1 MEPYVKS
8 LRSPDE
14 TLRLPGLVEEM
25 VDLGDL
31 TVGRAV
37 TQPGW
42 RWSKD
47 LRPLVGGQ
55 WCQARHV
62 GVLLSGRLGFLM
74 ANGVELSV
82 GPDDVYDIP
91 PGHDGYAL
99 GDEPV
104 VALEWSGLRAL
115 AGSHRGPR
123 YRELVTLL
131 LTDIVQSTPLA
142 ARLGDH
148 AWGERLSAHYE
159 SARAQFDRFG
169 GQEVATTGD
178 GVLAT
183 FPSPAGAL
191 ACAAEIRRL
200 SQPAGLHVRAGV
212 HVGEVERLGT
222 AVRGL
227 AVHQVARIMAAAGP
241 DEVLV
246 SDVTRTLALPAGL
259 GFADRG
265 RHRLKGLDGE
275 WQLFAFVEDL

>member
-148 AWGERLSAHYE
+148 AWGSGCPPTTSPHGP
-159 SARAQFDRFG
+159 SSTGSGARRSPRR
-169 GQEVATTGD
+169 ATGSSRR
-178 GVLAT
+178 
-183 FPSPAGAL
+183 SPAPPAPWPVLPRSGGCRSPP
-191 ACAAEIRRL
+191 ACTCA
-200 SQPAGLHVRAGV
+200 PASTSGRSSGWAPLCAGW
-212 HVGEVERLGT
+212 
-222 AVRGL
+222 
-227 AVHQVARIMAAAGP
+227 P
-241 DEVLV
+241 
-246 SDVTRTLALPAGL
+246 STR
-259 GFADRG
+259 
-265 RHRLKGLDGE
+265 
-275 WQLFAFVEDL
+275 